1 MAVVHCWLPVALLA
15 RHVPRLARTP
25 LIRTPA
31 SRSEA
36 ALTLPEKKRV
46 APTSLVDRLSDVTNL
61 YVTAD
66 KAPSSPCD
74 ITCDDD
80 SNDDSPDSEANDND
94 EAEDEADQQE
104 QPEISTMGTGR
115 KMEAA
120 PSPTLSKK
128 PHKRSRLGGRG
139 SRNSD
144 HVGRSSARC
153 TTRRASGR
161 AKHCHLV
168 RPTGGTSTA
177 FRAVRTTQ
185 SCA

>member
-1 MAVVHCWLPVALLA
+1 MALLA
-15 RHVPRLARTP
+15 RHAPRLARTP

-36 ALTLPEKKRV
+36 ALTAPQKKRV
-46 APTSLVDRLSDVTNL
+46 AQTNL
-61 YVTAD
+61 TERLGHVATLYDTAD
-66 KAPSSPCD
+66 KAPSSPFV
-74 ITCDDD
+74 TCDDD
-80 SNDDSPDSEANDND
+80 SDDDSPDSAANDND

-128 PHKRSRLGGRG
+128 PHKRSRVSGRG

-144 HVGRSSARC
+144 HVGRCS
-153 TTRRASGR
+153 TRRASGR
-161 AKHCHLV
+161 TSGRASGSAKHRHFV